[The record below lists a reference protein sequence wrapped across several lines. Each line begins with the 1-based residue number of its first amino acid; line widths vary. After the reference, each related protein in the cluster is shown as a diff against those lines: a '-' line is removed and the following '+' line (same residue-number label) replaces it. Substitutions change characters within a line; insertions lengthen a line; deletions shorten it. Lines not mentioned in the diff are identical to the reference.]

1 MVGYQFW
8 FDPGNLF
15 SGSNSVHFYKFFDA
29 SLNTQLLER
38 GFHFSLQK
46 LFSHCTLYSQ
56 SSIEMF
62 LTQLK
67 NEACK
72 NNLFLPQTFLH
83 LPKVFNASYLTSS
96 LKSRSVKYYVRKI
109 LFSFSTCYA
118 LTLINDFFIKRDKN
132 MTCHFML
139 FLLQDMNGQEEVR
152 YW

>member
-15 SGSNSVHFYKFFDA
+15 SGSNSVHFYEFFDA
-29 SLNTQLLER
+29 SLNTLLLER

-72 NNLFLPQTFLH
+72 NNLFLPNSPNFESKCMKF
-83 LPKVFNASYLTSS
+83 PI
-96 LKSRSVKYYVRKI
+96 SVKDFLFTIGNVHCVTRMQYI
-109 LFSFSTCYA
+109 LQTYTQIWFCNKTWWKY
-118 LTLINDFFIKRDKN
+118 D
-132 MTCHFML
+132 
-139 FLLQDMNGQEEVR
+139 V
-152 YW
+152 